1 MGVNDAAHG
10 ASVIRFG
17 IFELD
22 LKNRELRRNGV
33 LIDLQPQA
41 FRILSLLAVRP
52 GELVTRQEIQ
62 SELWPEERIADLDS
76 RLNFEIK
83 KIREALRDD
92 ADNPRYIETV
102 RKSGYKFVAFTEEL
116 ATRISN
122 HNVRAAEV
130 APRQDSASP
139 GSKPEEPRHTTEA
152 EQAGHSLA
160 VVKSRWLSVGL
171 LLVVAAT
178 FAGFVLWSRKAR
190 QLSEASPSTAIEHK
204 SPAEMGVPVITS
216 VTPIL
221 AQQVQTLVIKGQAL
235 GTFGHFDKL
244 DTPFLAIR
252 DKSAGW
258 AAGRIIPENAD
269 DVTLNVSS
277 WTDSEII
284 VTGFAG
290 DYGKDTW
297 LLHPYDRIEI
307 AVWNPQDG
315 AGPALYHLAVEPNLI
330 SKGRGR
336 PPVP

>member
-1 MGVNDAAHG
+1 LGVIVAANG

-17 IFELD
+17 VFELD

-41 FRILSLLAVRP
+41 FRILALLAARSR
-52 GELVTRQEIQ
+52 ELVTRQEIQ

-92 ADNPRYIETV
+92 AENPRYIETV
-102 RKSGYKFVAFTEEL
+102 RKSGYKFVSSTEVVSHIAGPNERTGGGERVEGSIRRSSKDEDLRTTGDNKPAAL
-116 ATRISN
+116 ATGI
-122 HNVRAAEV
+122 A
-130 APRQDSASP
+130 
-139 GSKPEEPRHTTEA
+139 
-152 EQAGHSLA
+152 
-160 VVKSRWLSVGL
+160 KSRWASVGL
-171 LLVVAAT
+171 LLVVAGT
-178 FAGFVLWSRKAR
+178 LAGFVLWSRKAR
-190 QLSEASPSTAIEHK
+190 EVSGASVKVATDRNPRADT
-204 SPAEMGVPVITS
+204 GVPFITS

-221 AQQVQTLVIKGQAL
+221 PQQLQTIVIKGRGL
-235 GTFGHFDKL
+235 GSYGYFNKL
-244 DTPFLAIR
+244 DSPFLAIR

-258 AAGRIIPENAD
+258 AAGRIIAENAD
-269 DVTLNVSS
+269 DITLSVSS
-277 WTDSEII
+277 WNDSEII

-307 AVWNPQDG
+307 AVWNPQNG
-315 AGPALYHLAVEPNLI
+315 EGPAVYDSTVEPNLI

-336 PPVP
+336 SPVP